1 MNKGTHALSLKEEG
15 KTNQEIADELGM
27 SAKSVRRLVSETR
40 KRREYLADYVSPPA
54 RVLVDELRAR
64 GANLPPEWGQVKPY
78 PFDLATLPP
87 DWAPPGYV
95 RKPRP
100 FPQDDHA
107 TGIPYRKCG
116 GECGETR
123 YQSSLFVCDECVMR
137 PPVSA
142 EKYTTHLVIP
152 DTQCRPDVPLEHLVW
167 AGQYIKEIQPDVVV
181 HLGDHWD
188 FPSLSSY
195 EKIGSKWFE
204 GKRVLADIE
213 AGNRGLE
220 LLEESMNGFQ
230 PKRKILLRGNH
241 EDRLTRALND
251 QPRLEG
257 LVGFDKFNDVA
268 LGWEVVPF
276 LEVKPVDDI
285 WYSHYFANPLT
296 GKPYGGMPET
306 MLKSIGHSF
315 TMGHRQGRRE
325 ASRYLADGSEQR
337 ALIVGSYYQH
347 TEDYLGAQG
356 NHHWR
361 GLIVKRE
368 VRNGTYDMMEVS
380 LRYLR
385 ARFGS

>member
-1 MNKGTHALSLKEEG
+1 MNKGENALALKESG
-15 KTNQEIADELGM
+15 KSNQEIAEILGM
-27 SAKSVRRLVSETR
+27 SAKSVRRLVSEAKT
-40 KRREYLADYVSPPA
+40 RREYLLDLSRSQSVPSMLDIE
-54 RVLVDELRAR
+54 RVFRTSKPD
-64 GANLPPEWGQVKPY
+64 LPPGWGQVKPGTFADM
-78 PFDLATLPP
+78 PA
-87 DWAPPGYV
+87 DWAPPGYK
-95 RKPRP
+95 RRP
-100 FPQDDHA
+100 FPQDDHV
-107 TGIPYRKCG
+107 IPPASG
-116 GECGETR
+116 
-123 YQSSLFVCDECVMR
+123 
-137 PPVSA
+137 
-142 EKYTTHLVIP
+142 EKYTTHLIIP

-167 AGQYIKEIQPDVVV
+167 AGRYIKEIQPDVVV

-195 EKIGSKWFE
+195 EKPGSKWFE

-213 AGNRGLE
+213 AGNQGME
-220 LLEESMNGFQ
+220 LLEEGMSGFQ
-230 PKRKILLRGNH
+230 PKQKILIRGNH

-276 LEVKPVDDI
+276 LEVKSIDDI

-380 LRYLR
+380 LRYLK
-385 ARFGS
+385 ARFG

>member
-1 MNKGTHALSLKEEG
+1 
-15 KTNQEIADELGM
+15 M
-27 SAKSVRRLVSETR
+27 SAKSVRRLVSEA
-40 KRREYLADYVSPPA
+40 KARRNYLLGLSRSQSVPPIPSMLDIE
-54 RVLVDELRAR
+54 RVFRTSKPV
-64 GANLPPEWGQVKPY
+64 LPPDWGQVKPGTFADM
-78 PFDLATLPP
+78 PA
-87 DWAPPGYV
+87 DWAPPGYT
-95 RKPRP
+95 RRA
-100 FPQDDHA
+100 FPQDDHDHTNQPDGPA
-107 TGIPYRKCG
+107 HSQAISPMSG
-116 GECGETR
+116 
-123 YQSSLFVCDECVMR
+123 
-137 PPVSA
+137 
-142 EKYTTHLVIP
+142 EKYTTHLIIP
-152 DTQCRPDVPLEHLVW
+152 DTQCRPDVPLDHLVW
-167 AGQYIKEIQPDVVV
+167 AGRYIKEIQPDVVV

-204 GKRVLADIE
+204 GKRVLSDIE
-213 AGNRGLE
+213 AGNCGLE
-220 LLEESMNGFQ
+220 LLEEGMGGFQ

-251 QPRLEG
+251 NPKLEG

-276 LEVKPVDDI
+276 LEVKSIDDI

-385 ARFGS
+385 ARFG

>member
-1 MNKGTHALSLKEEG
+1 MTKGNQALALKEAG
-15 KTNQEIADELGM
+15 RTNQEIADELGM
-27 SAKSVRRLVSETR
+27 SAKSVRRLVSEA
-40 KRREYLADYVSPPA
+40 KGRRAYLAAQAESSLAQDWGECFEALA
-54 RVLVDELRAR
+54 RHDS
-64 GANLPPEWGQVKPY
+64 GLPPEWGQVVAPRGIS
-78 PFDLATLPP
+78 PTIGQILPD
-87 DWAPPGYV
+87 DWAPPL
-95 RKPRP
+95 RRS
-100 FPQDDHA
+100 FPQDDHQPLPPFHPMPMSVYEPEA
-107 TGIPYRKCG
+107 I
-116 GECGETR
+116 
-123 YQSSLFVCDECVMR
+123 S
-137 PPVSA
+137 PVSS
-142 EKYTTHLVIP
+142 EKYTTHLIIP
-152 DTQCRPDVPLEHLVW
+152 DTQCRPDVPLNHLIW
-167 AGQYIKEIQPDVVV
+167 AGRYAKEIQPDVVV

-204 GKRVLADIE
+204 GKRILADIE
-213 AGNRGLE
+213 AGNQGLE
-220 LLEESMNGFQ
+220 LLEEGMGGFR

-251 QPRLEG
+251 NPKMEG
-257 LVGFDKFNDVA
+257 LVGFDKLNDES

-276 LEVKPVDDI
+276 LEVKSVDDI

-385 ARFGS
+385 ARFG